1 MTGQTMTMDNHHMG
15 PSGASNV
22 AAGPALAS
30 KGAARIVGALYLCV
44 AIFGGFAEGFV
55 EPKMY
60 AAGDAATTALNVIT
74 NAGLVRLAV
83 VSDLL
88 DQAFFISTAMA
99 FYFLL
104 KHVSQRAAAAL
115 LIFASLAVAIASL
128 NTLFLFEGLQIATG
142 PTYLAAWGTAGVNA
156 MVLLMIELQ
165 HYGLLVAQI
174 FFGLWLAPMGYLA
187 YKSKQF
193 PKALG
198 VLLIIACG
206 CYLIDLLAAFL
217 VPEFGHMIHGYVVI
231 PCAVAEIWMV
241 LYLLT
246 IGVRTPKMSPPARA

>member
-1 MTGQTMTMDNHHMG
+1 MTSQTMTMNEGDLR
-15 PSGASNV
+15 SLKATKSV
-22 AAGPALAS
+22 AVPGLAS
-30 KGAARIVGALYLCV
+30 KAGARITGLLYLCV

-60 AAGDAATTALNVIT
+60 AAGDAATTALNVVT
-74 NAGLVRLAV
+74 NAGLVRLGV

-88 DQAFFISTAMA
+88 DQAFYIFTAMA
-99 FYFLL
+99 FYLLL

-115 LIFASLAVAIASL
+115 LIFAGLAVAIASL
-128 NTLFLFEGLQIATG
+128 NTLFLFEGLQIATS
-142 PTYLAAWGTAGVNA
+142 PTYLSAWGTTGVNA
-156 MVLLMIELQ
+156 MVLLMLDMQ
-165 HYGLLVAQI
+165 HYGLLIAQI

-187 YKSKQF
+187 YRSKQF

-198 VLLIIACG
+198 VMLIVASG

-217 VPEFGHMIHGYVVI
+217 VPEIGQMIHGVIVI

-241 LYLLT
+241 LYLLI
-246 IGVRTPKMSPPARA
+246 IGVRTPKTVQATV